1 MATPSRTNMLVVA
14 TVVTTAILGG
24 AYLLGHTLGRPGG
37 PLGAVES
44 RSANPSDPGSH
55 TPPDAG
61 STTASPTAPPGAPG
75 PATASPGHG
84 NEDLAPEYG
93 PPQLPAEQGG
103 PFGARVTTG
112 SRYVAL
118 TFDDGPDPRYTPQ
131 ALALLR
137 EYRVKATFCLVGG
150 NARAY
155 PQLVR
160 AIVAEGHTLCNHS
173 WAHDVGLGGRSTA
186 AILTDLTRTNEAI
199 RAAVPGAR
207 IAYFRQPGGNWTPS
221 VVAAARS
228 LGMTSLHWTV
238 DPRDW
243 TRPGAGNIVATVTG
257 NAFPGAIVL
266 LHDAGGNRQG
276 TMNALY
282 PVLVNLSRRFGL
294 VALPTGPPSGGMP
307 GTGTPSTDAA
317 PGVPRPQ
324 GTGTP
329 IGPSAVP
336 PSRLPTPF

>member
-1 MATPSRTNMLVVA
+1 
-14 TVVTTAILGG
+14 
-24 AYLLGHTLGRPGG
+24 
-37 PLGAVES
+37 
-44 RSANPSDPGSH
+44 GSH
-55 TPPDAG
+55 TPPDARP
-61 STTASPTAPPGAPG
+61 TTAPPTAPRGTPGPGA
-75 PATASPGHG
+75 TSPGHG
-84 NEDLAPEYG
+84 NEDLTPEYG

-103 PFGARVTTG
+103 PSGARLTTG
-112 SRYVAL
+112 SPYVAL

-131 ALALLR
+131 ALAILR
-137 EYRVKATFCLVGG
+137 EYQVKATFCLVGG
-150 NARAY
+150 NAQAY

-173 WAHDVGLGGRSTA
+173 WAHDVGLGGRSTT

-221 VVAAARS
+221 VVAAARN

-243 TRPGAGNIVATVTG
+243 TRPGAGSIVATVTG

-266 LHDAGGNRQG
+266 MHDAGGNRQG

-282 PVLVNLSRRFGL
+282 PILVNLSRRFGL
-294 VALPTGPPSGGMP
+294 VALPSGPPAD
-307 GTGTPSTDAA
+307 GTPDNGTPSADAA
-317 PGVPRPQ
+317 PGDPRPP
-324 GTGTP
+324 GTATP
-329 IGPSAVP
+329 PGPSAVP